1 MYIVLLYSLMRSRQ
15 LRIRLECL
23 LWLTDYK
30 IYRHAKSNNKLLNEE
45 LNQLKK
51 TRKARFN
58 NLLVITVKCTE
69 R

>member
-1 MYIVLLYSLMRSRQ
+1 MYAVLLYSLMRSRH
-15 LRIRLECL
+15 LRIRLEIL